1 MTSTR
6 GQKVIYILDY
16 PMGARDAKRFGL
28 SELKDVGLQVAVWD
42 LSHFLLPATSQ
53 LGIESPSWV
62 DLTVCS
68 SIEQFRDLCATLTS
82 EDVIIF
88 MGGLHPSQVWR
99 GRKILRLISTTP
111 ARLASISS
119 GSMPAPILSNTPRS
133 LFRTRFPRAF
143 SLLTDPGRW
152 KKVPQKLASLTF
164 LQAVTIQRRMRLG
177 GSIRPLDHIWAGTMV
192 SGKASFLVAS
202 TTTVTYIH
210 TLDYDL
216 VLALRASDSQATTG
230 LVFIDSMGPLHP
242 DYLVHGSDSGISIKA
257 YSEIVC
263 RALDEIEKRL
273 GTEVVIAV
281 HPRANLGVMEPW
293 YGGRTIVYSQTVGL
307 VAGATVVIVAEG
319 STAIGLAALFRRPLA
334 LLASSESDSS
344 IQGMNR
350 SYARALDIPLIDL
363 DAPEL
368 PPFNLNVNEE
378 AYAQYVEKY
387 IKRPGTPEEPFWS
400 VVASEIVSGAQPPG
414 VNMAE

>member
-1 MTSTR
+1 MKNTSD
-6 GQKVIYILDY
+6 QKVIYFVDY
-16 PMGARDAKRFGL
+16 PLGTRDANRFGL
-28 SELKDVGLQVAVWD
+28 AELLGAGLQVEVWD
-42 LSHFLLPATSQ
+42 LSHFFLPAAKE
-53 LGIESPSWV
+53 LGIEAPSWV

-68 SIEQFRDLCATLTS
+68 NITHFHNMCRSLTS
-82 EDVIIF
+82 KDVVICI
-88 MGGLHPSQVWR
+88 GGLHPTQASG
-99 GRKILRLISTTP
+99 GRKILRLLFATP
-111 ARLASISS
+111 ARLTSISLGQNPTPIFPYIP
-119 GSMPAPILSNTPRS
+119 GSWFGSVVT
-133 LFRTRFPRAF
+133 RAF
-143 SLLTDPGRW
+143 SLLTRPRRW
-152 KKVPQKLASLTF
+152 KRILRHLDSTMFAATVA
-164 LQAVTIQRRMRLG
+164 IRRRMRLG
-177 GSIRPLDHIWAGTMV
+177 GPIRPLDHIWAGTMV

-216 VLALRASDSQATTG
+216 VLALRASGSQTTTG

-273 GTEVVIAV
+273 GTQVVIAA

-293 YGGRTIVYSQTVGL
+293 YGGRTIVYGQTVGL

-319 STAIGLAALFRRPLA
+319 STAIGLAALFQRPLT
-334 LLASSESDSS
+334 LLASSKSDSY

-350 SYARALDIPLIDL
+350 AYAQALNIPLIDL

-378 AYAQYVEKY
+378 GYAQYVEKY
-387 IKRPGTPEEPFWS
+387 IKRPGTPDEPFWS
-400 VVASEIVSGAQPPG
+400 VVASEILSDAQSP
-414 VNMAE
+414 NKNTFD